1 MPKPA
6 VVRRPPSQPP
16 SAVRR
21 LPSDAATLSRRE
33 MIVALGT
40 GALAIAGAPAVLRNR
55 YRIFAASP
63 VEYSARAVRLVERTV
78 VIDMLNQFR
87 FADYAEHPPKSE
99 LWLRAP
105 RSFTAAD
112 FQQYR
117 TSGIRVFAL
126 GQSAASYESGV
137 RFYAD
142 WNGFIA
148 GYTDWFTR
156 IESVG
161 DFERLK
167 KSNKV
172 GIMLTFQNSD
182 HFRTPDDV
190 NTFHTLGQRL
200 SQLTYNATNKLGSGF
215 LADTDVGLTPFGAE
229 IVARMN
235 AVGMA
240 VDLSHCGDRTTLDGI
255 AATKKPAL
263 FSHAA
268 CRALVPGHM
277 RCKTDEM
284 ITSMAKTGGVMGI
297 PMIRFMI
304 KIDEP
309 VTIENVL
316 DHFDHV
322 AKLVGVEHVGVGG
335 DLDLVGNPN
344 PVNAPDGGGRPTN
357 QHNFDRYHIHEDTDG
372 RITIRGLDHPKRIY
386 DLTEGLIRRKYSDAN
401 IEMILGGNW
410 TRALGEIWS

>member
-1 MPKPA
+1 MSNKTVSPSGA
-6 VVRRPPSQPP
+6 LAPP
-16 SAVRR
+16 
-21 LPSDAATLSRRE
+21 LTRRE
-33 MIVALGT
+33 AIASLAA
-40 GALAIAGAPAVLRNR
+40 GALAIAGAPAILRGR
-55 YRIFAASP
+55 YRLFAESST
-63 VEYSARAVRLVERTV
+63 EYSARAVRLVERTV
-78 VIDMLNQFR
+78 VVDMLNQFR
-87 FADYAEHPPKSE
+87 FPDYAEHPPKSE
-99 LWLRAP
+99 LWLRTP
-105 RSFTAAD
+105 RSFTEAD

-126 GQSAASYESGV
+126 GSAAPNYEAGV
-137 RFYAD
+137 RWYAD

-156 IESVG
+156 IESAG

-172 GIMLTFQNSD
+172 GIMLTFQNAD

-190 NTFHTLGQRL
+190 NTFHTLGQRVSL
-200 SQLTYNATNKLGSGF
+200 LTYNATNRLGSGF
-215 LADTDVGLTPFGAE
+215 LADTDAGLTQFGAE

-235 AVGMA
+235 QVGMA
-240 VDLSHCGDRTTLDGI
+240 VDLSHCGDKTTLDGI
-255 AATKKPAL
+255 AATKKPAI
-263 FSHAA
+263 FTHAS
-268 CRALVPGHM
+268 CRALVPGHL

-284 ITSMAKTGGVMGI
+284 IVNLARTGGVMGI
-297 PMIRFMI
+297 PLIRFMI

-309 VTIENVL
+309 VTQEHVL

-344 PVNAPDGGGRPTN
+344 PVNAPGEGGGRPTG
-357 QHNFDRYHIHEDTDG
+357 QHNFDRYHLHEDTDG

-401 IEMILGGNW
+401 IEMMLGGNW
-410 TRALGEIWS
+410 ARTLAAIWGS

>member
-1 MPKPA
+1 MSNTGN
-6 VVRRPPSQPP
+6 V
-16 SAVRR
+16 
-21 LPSDAATLSRRE
+21 SRRD
-33 MIVALGT
+33 ALASLAM
-40 GALAIAGAPAVLRNR
+40 GAIAIAGAPAVLRGR
-55 YRIFAASP
+55 FRLFADSP
-63 VEYSARAVRLVERTV
+63 VKYSSRAIRLVERTV

-87 FADYAEHPPKSE
+87 FPDYAEHPPKSE
-99 LWLRAP
+99 LWLNTP

-112 FQQYR
+112 FEQYR

-126 GQSAASYESGV
+126 GAGEPNYEAGI
-137 RFYAD
+137 RYFAD

-156 IESVG
+156 IESAG

-172 GIMLTFQNSD
+172 GIMLTFQNAD
-182 HFRTPDDV
+182 HFRTADDV
-190 NTFHTLGQRL
+190 DTFHSLGQRVSL
-200 SQLTYNATNKLGSGF
+200 LTYNSTNRLGSGF
-215 LADTDVGLTPFGAE
+215 LADTDVGLTPFGAD

-235 AVGMA
+235 QAGMA

-255 AATKKPAL
+255 AATRKPAI
-263 FSHAA
+263 FTHAA
-268 CRALVPGHM
+268 CRALVPGHL

-284 ITSMAKTGGVMGI
+284 IVNLARTGGVMGI
-297 PMIRFMI
+297 PLIRFML

-309 VTIENVL
+309 VTQENVL

-322 AKLVGVEHVGVGG
+322 SKLVGVEHVGVGS

-344 PVNAPDGGGRPTN
+344 PVHTPGGNDMPSG
-357 QHNFDRYHIHEDTDG
+357 QHNFDRYHVHADADG
-372 RITIRGLDHPKRIY
+372 RLTVRGLDHPRRMY

-401 IEMILGGNW
+401 IEAILGGNW
-410 TRALGEIWS
+410 QRVLGTIWGS

>member
-1 MPKPA
+1 MSNTGN
-6 VVRRPPSQPP
+6 VSRR
-16 SAVRR
+16 
-21 LPSDAATLSRRE
+21 DALATLAAS
-33 MIVALGT
+33 
-40 GALAIAGAPAVLRNR
+40 AIAITGAPAVLRGR
-55 YRIFAASP
+55 YRLFADSAAK
-63 VEYSARAVRLVERTV
+63 YSSRAIRLVERTV

-87 FADYAEHPPKSE
+87 FPDYAEHPPKSE
-99 LWLRAP
+99 LWLNTP

-112 FQQYR
+112 FEQYR
-117 TSGIRVFAL
+117 TSGVRVFAL
-126 GQSAASYESGV
+126 GAGEPNYEAGI
-137 RFYAD
+137 RYFAD

-156 IESVG
+156 IESAG

-172 GIMLTFQNSD
+172 GIMLTFQNAD
-182 HFRTPDDV
+182 HFRTADDV
-190 NTFHTLGQRL
+190 DTFHSLGQRVSL
-200 SQLTYNATNKLGSGF
+200 LTYNSTNRLGSGF

-235 AVGMA
+235 QAGMA

-255 AATKKPAL
+255 AATRKPAI
-263 FSHAA
+263 FTHAA
-268 CRALVPGHM
+268 CRALVPGHL

-284 ITSMAKTGGVMGI
+284 IVNLARTGGVMGI
-297 PMIRFMI
+297 PLIRFML

-309 VTIENVL
+309 VTQENVL

-322 AKLVGVEHVGVGG
+322 SKLVGVEHVGVGS

-344 PVNAPDGGGRPTN
+344 PVHTPGGNDMPSG
-357 QHNFDRYHIHEDTDG
+357 QHNFDRYHVHADADG
-372 RITIRGLDHPKRIY
+372 RLTVRGLDHPRRMY

-401 IEMILGGNW
+401 IEAILGGNW
-410 TRALGEIWS
+410 QRVLGTIWGS

>member
-1 MPKPA
+1 MNVTRRAAIATIAAGAAA
-6 VVRRPPSQPP
+6 V
-16 SAVRR
+16 
-21 LPSDAATLSRRE
+21 
-33 MIVALGT
+33 
-40 GALAIAGAPAVLRNR
+40 AGAPAILRGR
-55 YRIFAASP
+55 FQLFAGSP

-99 LWLRAP
+99 LWLRTP
-105 RSFTAAD
+105 RSFTEAD

-126 GQSAASYESGV
+126 GAGTPNYDAAIRY
-137 RFYAD
+137 YAD

-156 IESVG
+156 IESAG

-172 GIMLTFQNSD
+172 GIMLTFQNAD
-182 HFRTPDDV
+182 HFRTADDV
-190 NTFHTLGQRL
+190 NTFYSLGQRVSL
-200 SQLTYNATNKLGSGF
+200 LTYNSTNRLGSGF
-215 LADTDVGLTPFGAE
+215 LADTDSGLTPFGAE

-235 AVGMA
+235 QVGMA
-240 VDLSHCGDRTTLDGI
+240 VDLSHCGDKTTLDGI
-255 AATKKPAL
+255 AATKKPAI
-263 FSHAA
+263 FTHAS
-268 CRALVPGHM
+268 CRALVPGAL

-284 ITSMAKTGGVMGI
+284 ITNMAKTGGVMGI
-297 PMIRFMI
+297 PLIRFMI

-309 VTIENVL
+309 VTQEHVL
-316 DHFDHV
+316 DHFDYV

-344 PVNAPDGGGRPTN
+344 PVHSPSGNDMPSN
-357 QHNFDRYHIHEDTDG
+357 QHNFDRYHVHQDADG

-401 IEMILGGNW
+401 IEAILGGNW
-410 TRALGEIWS
+410 SRVLSSIWA

>member
-1 MPKPA
+1 MSNPA
-6 VVRRPPSQPP
+6 ISR
-16 SAVRR
+16 
-21 LPSDAATLSRRE
+21 SDALKSIAAG
-33 MIVALGT
+33 IAV
-40 GALAIAGAPAVLRNR
+40 IAGAPAILRGR
-55 YRIFAASP
+55 YRLFAGSP
-63 VEYSARAVRLVERTV
+63 AEYSARAVRLVERTV
-78 VIDMLNQFR
+78 VVDMLNQFR

-99 LWLRAP
+99 LWLHTP
-105 RSFTAAD
+105 RSFAAAD
-112 FQQYR
+112 FRQYR

-126 GQSAASYESGV
+126 GQSASDYESGI
-137 RFYAD
+137 RFFAD

-148 GYTDWFTR
+148 GYTDWFMR
-156 IESVG
+156 VESGG
-161 DFERLK
+161 DFERLE
-167 KSNKV
+167 SANKV
-172 GIMLTFQNSD
+172 GIMLTFQDSM

-190 NTFHTLGQRL
+190 DTFRSLGQRL
-200 SQLTYNATNKLGSGF
+200 SQLTYNSTNRLGSGF
-215 LADTDVGLTPFGAE
+215 LADSDDGLTPFGAE

-255 AATKKPAL
+255 AATKKPAI

-268 CRALVPGHM
+268 CRALVPGHL

-284 ITSMAKTGGVMGI
+284 IVNMAKTGGVMGI
-297 PMIRFMI
+297 PLIRFMI

-309 VTIENVL
+309 VTQENVL

-344 PVNAPDGGGRPTN
+344 PVNAPDGSGAPSN
-357 QHNFDRYHIHEDTDG
+357 QHNFDRYRVHSDTDG
-372 RITIRGLDHPKRIY
+372 RITIRGFDHPKRIY

-401 IEMILGGNW
+401 IEAILGGNW
-410 TRALGEIWS
+410 SRALTEVWGS

>member
-1 MPKPA
+1 MSNPTIPRSGALAPPLSLSGALAA
-6 VVRRPPSQPP
+6 V
-16 SAVRR
+16 
-21 LPSDAATLSRRE
+21 SRRH
-33 MIVALGT
+33 ALKSIAAGI
-40 GALAIAGAPAVLRNR
+40 AAIAGAPAILRGR
-55 YRIFAASP
+55 YRLFAESP

-78 VIDMLNQFR
+78 VVDMLNQFR

-99 LWLRAP
+99 LWLHTP
-105 RSFTAAD
+105 RSFTAED
-112 FQQYR
+112 FRQYR

-126 GQSAASYESGV
+126 GQSASDYESGI
-137 RFYAD
+137 RFFAD

-148 GYTDWFTR
+148 GYTDWFMR
-156 IESVG
+156 VESAG
-161 DFERLK
+161 DFERLRNE
-167 KSNKV
+167 NKV
-172 GIMLTFQNSD
+172 GIMLTFQDSI
-182 HFRTPDDV
+182 HFRTADDV
-190 NTFHTLGQRL
+190 DTFHSLGQRL
-200 SQLTYNATNKLGSGF
+200 SQLTYNATNRLGSGF
-215 LADTDVGLTPFGAE
+215 LADTDDGLTPFGAE

-255 AATKKPAL
+255 AATKKPAV

-268 CRALVPGHM
+268 CRALVPGHL

-284 ITSMAKTGGVMGI
+284 IVNMAKTGGVMGI
-297 PMIRFMI
+297 PLIRFMI
-304 KIDEP
+304 RIDEP
-309 VTIENVL
+309 VTQENVL

-344 PVNAPDGGGRPTN
+344 PVNAPDGSGAPSS
-357 QHNFDRYHIHEDTDG
+357 QHNFDRYHVHSDTDG

-401 IEMILGGNW
+401 IETILGGNW
-410 TRALGEIWS
+410 RRALTEVWGS

>member
-1 MPKPA
+1 MNI
-6 VVRRPPSQPP
+6 
-16 SAVRR
+16 
-21 LPSDAATLSRRE
+21 TRRE
-33 MIVALGT
+33 ALASLAT
-40 GALAIAGAPAVLRNR
+40 GALAIAGAPAVLRGR
-55 YRIFAASP
+55 YRLFAESS

-99 LWLRAP
+99 LWLRTP
-105 RSFTAAD
+105 RSFTEAD

-126 GQSAASYESGV
+126 GAGEPNYEAGI
-137 RFYAD
+137 RYFAD

-156 IESVG
+156 IESAG

-172 GIMLTFQNSD
+172 GIMLTFQNAD
-182 HFRTPDDV
+182 HFRTADDV
-190 NTFHTLGQRL
+190 NTFHSLGQRVSL
-200 SQLTYNATNKLGSGF
+200 LTYNSTNRLGSGF
-215 LADTDVGLTPFGAE
+215 LADTDMGLTPFGVE

-235 AVGMA
+235 QVGMA
-240 VDLSHCGDRTTLDGI
+240 VDLSHCGDKTTLDGI
-255 AATKKPAL
+255 AATKKPAI
-263 FSHAA
+263 FTHAA
-268 CRALVPGHM
+268 CRALVPGHL

-284 ITSMAKTGGVMGI
+284 ITNMAKTGGVMGI
-297 PMIRFMI
+297 PLIRFMI

-309 VTIENVL
+309 VTQENVL

-322 AKLVGVEHVGVGG
+322 TKLAGVEHVGVGG

-344 PVNAPDGGGRPTN
+344 PVHSPSGNDMPSG
-357 QHNFDRYHIHEDTDG
+357 QHNFDRYHVHADPDG
-372 RITIRGLDHPKRIY
+372 RLTIRGLDHPRRIY

-401 IEMILGGNW
+401 IEAILGANW
-410 TRALGEIWS
+410 SRALAQIWGG

>member
-1 MPKPA
+1 MPKPTLA
-6 VVRRPPSQPP
+6 LRPPPSHTP
-16 SAVRR
+16 SATCR
-21 LPSDAATLSRRE
+21 LPSDGISRRDA
-33 MIVALGT
+33 IASIAT
-40 GALAIAGAPAVLRNR
+40 GALAIIGAPAILRGR
-55 YRIFAASP
+55 YRLFAESAA
-63 VEYSARAVRLVERTV
+63 EYSARAVRLVERTV
-78 VIDMLNQFR
+78 VIDMLSQFR

-99 LWLRAP
+99 LWLSTP

-112 FQQYR
+112 FRQYR
-117 TSGIRVFAL
+117 TSGVRVFAL
-126 GQSAASYESGV
+126 GQTVPDYESGI

-148 GYTDWFTR
+148 GYTDWFIRVENT
-156 IESVG
+156 G
-161 DFERLK
+161 DFERLRK
-167 KSNKV
+167 PDKV

-200 SQLTYNATNKLGSGF
+200 SQLTYNATNRLGSGF
-215 LADTDVGLTPFGAE
+215 LADTDIGLTPFGAQ
-229 IVARMN
+229 IVERMN

-263 FSHAA
+263 FSHAS

-284 ITSMAKTGGVMGI
+284 ITAMAKTGGVMGI
-297 PMIRFMI
+297 PLLRFMI

-309 VTIENVL
+309 VTQEHVL

-322 AKLVGVEHVGVGG
+322 AKLVGVEHLGVGS
-335 DLDLVGNPN
+335 DMDIVGNPN
-344 PVNAPDGGGRPTN
+344 PVNVPGGNGMPSG
-357 QHNFDRYHIHEDTDG
+357 QHNFDRYHVHADADG

-401 IEMILGGNW
+401 IESILGGNW
-410 TRALGEIWS
+410 TRALGEIWV

>member
-1 MPKPA
+1 MSNTGN
-6 VVRRPPSQPP
+6 VSRR
-16 SAVRR
+16 
-21 LPSDAATLSRRE
+21 DALATLAAS
-33 MIVALGT
+33 
-40 GALAIAGAPAVLRNR
+40 AIAITGAPAVLRGR
-55 YRIFAASP
+55 YRLFADSAAK
-63 VEYSARAVRLVERTV
+63 YSSRAIRLVERTV

-87 FADYAEHPPKSE
+87 FPDYAEHPPKSE
-99 LWLRAP
+99 LWLNTP

-112 FQQYR
+112 FEQYR

-126 GQSAASYESGV
+126 GAGEPNYEAGI
-137 RFYAD
+137 RYFAD

-156 IESVG
+156 IESAG

-172 GIMLTFQNSD
+172 GIMLTFQNAD
-182 HFRTPDDV
+182 HFRTADDV
-190 NTFHTLGQRL
+190 DTFHSLGQRVSL
-200 SQLTYNATNKLGSGF
+200 LTYNSTNRLGSGF
-215 LADTDVGLTPFGAE
+215 LADTDNGLTPFGAE

-235 AVGMA
+235 QVGMA

-255 AATKKPAL
+255 AATRKPAI
-263 FSHAA
+263 FTHAA
-268 CRALVPGHM
+268 CRALVPGHL

-284 ITSMAKTGGVMGI
+284 IVNLARTGGVMGI
-297 PMIRFMI
+297 PLIRFML

-309 VTIENVL
+309 VTQENVL

-322 AKLVGVEHVGVGG
+322 SKLVGVEHVGVGS

-344 PVNAPDGGGRPTN
+344 PVHTPGGNDMPSG
-357 QHNFDRYHIHEDTDG
+357 QHNFDRYHVHADADG
-372 RITIRGLDHPKRIY
+372 RLTVRGLDHPRRMY

-401 IEMILGGNW
+401 IEAILGGNW
-410 TRALGEIWS
+410 QRVLGTIWGS